1 MFKAY
6 KYKNNERKLRKVTVS
21 FEMTYY
27 KPLFVKLDST
37 VNEITHNSIKTIYTK
52 NYSTY
57 SLLLIISLK
66 HG

>member
-6 KYKNNERKLRKVTVS
+6 KYKNNDRKLTKVTVL

-37 VNEITHNSIKTIYTK
+37 VYTHFNK
-52 NYSTY
+52 NYT
-57 SLLLIISLK
+57 
-66 HG
+66 H